1 RASEHPG
8 KKHGIARSARHG
20 LKPLLSSLNLPDPD
34 TLAPRP
40 HGSRRHPYLAVQKGL
55 SCKHCGLHSA
65 SGKVLED
72 HLRAEHRDKL
82 KLTAE
87 KKSRQ
92 HWLRDHIQQEVLF
105 QSWTA
110 NNTRRSWLVS
120 SDNDVNSRSIPS
132 SILLQASP
140 DPIKLLAQKLFTE
153 EHVRLENQQSGGR
166 RSRVQE
172 TPASSALQTN
182 WLRRTG
188 WETTFRKARC
198 DVLVR
203 LTALPHCTDNRPLPL
218 GVVEGEAIISPAR
231 DERRLLFMIA
241 ALDRLL
247 DQCGETVRTTDVCLR
262 RWLRGRYP
270 DRPYKM
276 PFELVARPSS
286 DKVYRKELKRFV
298 CFWLRLFRLLP
309 TTFQK
314 VTGHRL
320 KKHQFRV
327 LRELWLDDIWKSAE
341 HGDVDPAA
349 NKDRG
354 HDGDEGEYE
363 DQDNDEDED
372 EFPDDDEIQ
381 DDDEGEDDEGC
392 NEIED
397 ESQERVVVDTSDPS
411 DDEATSTWSSNS
423 QEDHPPDPALDILLR
438 FCYSA
443 VTEDYDGG
451 VASSTMLVYFSA
463 VRGLTTPEGDEY
475 LKPHRFT
482 PILAKL
488 IYCSRLIFL
497 EAVLP
502 RFSHI
507 YGGFGHSPR
516 HGLQRRLNAARREY
530 MCDGTLSPMGEFLSL
545 LSYGNALRRSQGS
558 SFRFYWS
565 DDGEVLSWD
574 GNQRL
579 SMVDFR
585 GLAREVLRS
594 VTASC
599 SRLMYDWE
607 PPHIDLSLIRDN
619 LSTTTP
625 GYSFVS
631 DPTNKLTDTYPELL
645 LRACISP
652 IDGLLRV
659 QGKDHGTWN
668 TKAARA
674 YLEAHDDHLKG
685 LMVLCNLDGGQFAR
699 ISELLTL
706 ECFNTASRERGI
718 GLWGAKM
725 CSITRHHK
733 ARLATNNEFYVVRFF
748 SNPVSRLIF
757 QYLVY
762 IRPVA
767 ISILRKCFHIEHT
780 DALLFSPLSQIG
792 LKSTPWTVSTFTK
805 ELRRHCSA
813 AAGIPPG
820 IGVQMYRQISIAI
833 TERHVHDAAI
843 RFNRF
848 DDTTGTAGPEVAYAW
863 QSGHRPMQR
872 HTTYGLDG
880 AYPDHLQPA
889 LLRAYDRVSTS
900 WHAFLWGC
908 DGSGELRS
916 IPTEAEH
923 AELNYE
929 STRHGL
935 TMYRKRAFMSDLE
948 ETPSI
953 SKRPRSGLDL
963 LFSGNTMSDEIRI
976 QPDSEE
982 SLALRVEEEVNLST
996 CDSVSNLSPG
1006 GPNEQVEPTH
1016 DNTSPKIGP
1025 FVHLVELN
1033 LVICLDCKT
1042 AVLAR
1047 QVKTHLV
1054 DPLHRQHFTL
1064 KERRDISNQILE
1076 IPNIIK
1082 DADDLQNWKFPSP
1095 DAEPIPYLEPPL
1107 HGGLGCN
1114 SCPHIGRDLRRI
1126 REHYRRDHSDVLEA
1140 NNSVDLSKLGQQ
1152 SHLWR
1157 NNVTYQRMFK
1167 SGQRSS
1173 WFEVARIRD

>member
-1 RASEHPG
+1 MAKPSHKKRDRTKENFAKSCKSASSSIYKQQSHPTLPPAKLQKLERLSLYYNLPEAAIIYTKCGFALSPRHASEYPG

-20 LKPLLSSLNLPDPD
+20 LKPLLSLLNLLDPD
-34 TLAPRP
+34 TLTPRP

-55 SCKHCGLHSA
+55 SYKHCGLHSA
-65 SGKVLED
+65 SRKVLED

-82 KLTAE
+82 EFTA
-87 KKSRQ
+87 KKKILQ

-110 NNTRRSWLVS
+110 NNTRISWLINNG
-120 SDNDVNSRSIPS
+120 DDVNSRSIPS

-166 RSRVQE
+166 RSCGRE

-182 WLRRTG
+182 WLWRTG

-218 GVVEGEAIISPAR
+218 GVVEGDAIISPAR
-231 DERRLLFMIA
+231 DERRLLFMMA

-247 DQCGETVRTTDVCLR
+247 DQCGETVRTTDICLR
-262 RWLRGRYP
+262 RWLRGRFP

-276 PFELVARPSS
+276 PFELVTKPSS
-286 DKVYRKELKRFV
+286 EKVYRKELKRFV

-327 LRELWLDDIWKSAE
+327 LRELWVDDIWKSGE
-341 HGDVDPAA
+341 HVDVDPAA
-349 NKDRG
+349 DKDG
-354 HDGDEGEYE
+354 GYDGDEGAYE
-363 DQDNDEDED
+363 DQDDEDE
-372 EFPDDDEIQ
+372 DEIQ
-381 DDDEGEDDEGC
+381 DDDEGEDDERY
-392 NEIED
+392 NEFED
-397 ESQERVVVDTSDPS
+397 ESQKRVVVNTGDPS
-411 DDEATSTWSSNS
+411 EAEVISTWSSNS
-423 QEDHPPDPALDILLR
+423 QEDHPQDPALDILLR
-438 FCYSA
+438 FCYSN
-443 VTEDYDGG
+443 VTEDFDGG

-475 LKPHRFT
+475 LKPYRFT

-488 IYCSRLIFL
+488 IY
-497 EAVLP
+497 
-502 RFSHI
+502 
-507 YGGFGHSPR
+507 Y
-516 HGLQRRLNAARREY
+516 
-530 MCDGTLSPMGEFLSL
+530 
-545 LSYGNALRRSQGS
+545 
-558 SFRFYWS
+558 
-565 DDGEVLSWD
+565 
-574 GNQRL
+574 
-579 SMVDFR
+579 FR
-585 GLAREVLRS
+585 GLTRKVLRS
-594 VTASC
+594 ATASC

-607 PPHIDLSLIRDN
+607 PPHTDLSLIRDN

-631 DPTNKLTDTYPELL
+631 DPANKLTGAYPELL

-652 IDGLLRV
+652 VDGLLRV

-668 TKAARA
+668 IKAARA

-718 GLWGAKM
+718 GLWGSKM

-733 ARLATNNEFYVVRFF
+733 ARLATNNEFYVIRFF
-748 SNPVSRLIF
+748 SIPVSRLIF

-767 ISILRKCFHIEHT
+767 ILILRKCFYIEHT

-792 LKSTPWTVSTFTK
+792 PKSTPWTVSTFNK

-820 IGVQMYRQISIAI
+820 IRVQMYRQISIAI

-848 DDTTGTAGPEVAYAW
+848 NDTTGTAGPEVAYAW

-953 SKRPRSGLDL
+953 SKKPRSGLDL

-982 SLALRVEEEVNLST
+982 SLALRVEGEVNLST

-1064 KERRDISNQILE
+1064 KERQDISNQILE

-1114 SCPHIGRDLRRI
+1114 SCPYIGRDLRRI